1 VSCLDENLVVDLLRG
16 RAVGKPLADAEQHL
30 AECDF
35 CTQLFADAAGALP
48 FGEPDVSASDPDG
61 AAGDLPAM
69 TTLRPL
75 AGDRAGP
82 ILDDH
87 GSLAPGTPL
96 NDTYRV
102 IRYIGRGGMGEVY
115 EVAHARLSGRYAA
128 KVLTSQIAATDEIV
142 SRFRREA
149 QITSALRHPNIVQ
162 VIDFNWTSQGR
173 PFLVMEYMEGV
184 HLGRIIQAEAP
195 LSLARV
201 LQIVGPIVSALV
213 AVHRSGVIHR
223 DLKPQ
228 NIMLLP
234 APDGT
239 GEVVKL
245 LDFGLSKRTG
255 LNASESLLVSRER
268 MLLGTPL
275 YMAPEQARGD
285 SENVGAAADQF
296 ALAAIIYEML
306 TRRAAFA
313 GNCLETVLYRIA
325 HVEPESMIDLAAEV
339 PVAVDSVVRRALSK
353 DVPARFSS
361 IASFFNALRDA
372 AEAPEL
378 AGHDS
383 KSTAIGPQLSATTKD
398 LTGEAVA
405 ASWQRPF
412 SKGKRAAGIGL
423 ALGAGLVLFMFLL
436 AGVRLQHPPPVP
448 LHAPEPAQ
456 RARVVSGPPAR
467 SPELPPTED
476 IHLPPAPPQV
486 PSEPKPKARVQ
497 GAQSKFRPVKGPKR
511 GPGEDAT
518 TPQAVP
524 PVLPHTVPPV
534 PEPIPAP
541 SAPPPIEADKP
552 ETPAPHRPV
561 SGFTKL

>member
-1 VSCLDENLVVDLLRG
+1 MSCLDENLVVDLLRG
-16 RAVGKPLADAEQHL
+16 RAVGQPLAEAEQHL
-30 AECDF
+30 ADCDF
-35 CTQLFADAAGALP
+35 CTQLFADAAGAL
-48 FGEPDVSASDPDG
+48 SLQASNPPAG
-61 AAGDLPAM
+61 TPTGMAADLPAM

-75 AGDRAGP
+75 GDNRTAP

-102 IRYIGRGGMGEVY
+102 VRYIGRGGMGEVY

-128 KVLTSQIAATDEIV
+128 KVLTSQIDPTDEIV

-173 PFLVMEYMEGV
+173 PFLVMEYLQGV
-184 HLGRIIQAEAP
+184 HLGRIIQAEGP

-201 LQIVGPIVSALV
+201 LQIIGPIVSGLV

-234 APDGT
+234 APDGA

-255 LNASESLLVSRER
+255 LNAGESLLVSRER

-285 SENVGAAADQF
+285 TDNVGAAADQF

-325 HVEPESMIDLAAEV
+325 HVEPESMLELAAEV
-339 PVAVDSVVRRALSK
+339 PVAVDTVVRRALSK
-353 DVPARFSS
+353 DVPARFPS

-378 AGHDS
+378 LARDS
-383 KSTAIGPQLSATTKD
+383 KSTASGPQLSATTR
-398 LTGEAVA
+398 T
-405 ASWQRPF
+405 
-412 SKGKRAAGIGL
+412 
-423 ALGAGLVLFMFLL
+423 
-436 AGVRLQHPPPVP
+436 
-448 LHAPEPAQ
+448 
-456 RARVVSGPPAR
+456 
-467 SPELPPTED
+467 
-476 IHLPPAPPQV
+476 
-486 PSEPKPKARVQ
+486 
-497 GAQSKFRPVKGPKR
+497 
-511 GPGEDAT
+511 
-518 TPQAVP
+518 
-524 PVLPHTVPPV
+524 
-534 PEPIPAP
+534 
-541 SAPPPIEADKP
+541 
-552 ETPAPHRPV
+552 
-561 SGFTKL
+561 

>member
-16 RAVGKPLADAEQHL
+16 RAVGQPLAEAEQHL
-30 AECDF
+30 ADCDF
-35 CTQLFADAAGALP
+35 CTQLFADAAGALSLQGSHP
-48 FGEPDVSASDPDG
+48 
-61 AAGDLPAM
+61 AAGAPAGTAADLPAM

-75 AGDRAGP
+75 AGDHAAAL
-82 ILDDH
+82 LDDH
-87 GSLAPGTPL
+87 GSLPPGTPL

-102 IRYIGRGGMGEVY
+102 VRYIGRGGMGEVY

-128 KVLTSQIAATDEIV
+128 KVLTSQLDPTDEIV

-173 PFLVMEYMEGV
+173 PFLVMEYLEGV

-195 LSLARV
+195 LTLARV
-201 LQIVGPIVSALV
+201 LQIIGPIVSGLV

-234 APDGT
+234 APDGS

-255 LNASESLLVSRER
+255 LNAGESLLVSRER

-285 SENVGAAADQF
+285 TDNVGAAADQF

-325 HVEPESMIDLAAEV
+325 HVEPESMLELAAEV
-339 PVAVDSVVRRALSK
+339 PVAVDRVVCRALSK
-353 DVPARFSS
+353 DVSARFPS

-372 AEAPEL
+372 AEAPGL
-378 AGHDS
+378 SARGS

-405 ASWQRPF
+405 ASRQRPL
-412 SKGKRAAGIGL
+412 SKGKRRAWIGL
-423 ALGAGLVLFMFLL
+423 ALGAGMALSLFPLVRHPSPPNFPRKPAPSGPVASPPIFTRFETPLPAMAAPPGPPDGARTEPKSKGRVL
-436 AGVRLQHPPPVP
+436 ATRARTHGAKEPQRASSDVPATPQPIPAVPPPAVPPDTAAILVAPPPPPPVQTP
-448 LHAPEPAQ
+448 PEM
-456 RARVVSGPPAR
+456 
-467 SPELPPTED
+467 
-476 IHLPPAPPQV
+476 PAPPH
-486 PSEPKPKARVQ
+486 KP
-497 GAQSKFRPVKGPKR
+497 
-511 GPGEDAT
+511 T
-518 TPQAVP
+518 
-524 PVLPHTVPPV
+524 
-534 PEPIPAP
+534 
-541 SAPPPIEADKP
+541 
-552 ETPAPHRPV
+552 
-561 SGFTKL
+561 GFTKL